1 MSCHAPAQISNRH
14 GTSDVPAR
22 TRGEGHDVHVDT
34 QRLARPW
41 HILTAVVV
49 WAALIFQFIL
59 VVRGGVVLDET
70 APVPLGTRLI
80 RFISYFTVLTNILVA
95 ATATTLALRQDT
107 FPRWWKVL
115 RLNAIVGIAV
125 TGLVHWFFLRPLMNL
140 NGADYL
146 ADKLLHVVAPLLA
159 VIGWA
164 LFGPRGKADR
174 SLLLPSLIYPIGWLA
189 YTLVRGGFVDWY
201 PYPFLDVNLHG
212 YPRALLACAAVAVLL
227 LAITWGAM
235 RLDERL
241 PGERRTA
248 ARTPAR

>member
-1 MSCHAPAQISNRH
+1 MR
-14 GTSDVPAR
+14 
-22 TRGEGHDVHVDT
+22 
-34 QRLARPW
+34 
-41 HILTAVVV
+41 
-49 WAALIFQFIL
+49 
-59 VVRGGVVLDET
+59 
-70 APVPLGTRLI
+70 
-80 RFISYFTVLTNILVA
+80 
-95 ATATTLALRQDT
+95 
-107 FPRWWKVL
+107 KVL